1 MPVKMNES
9 PGFIFIRFG
18 IFVAALYFCVL
29 GLFSL
34 PSEYIHENA
43 AAVRINEPRAPNV
56 ILMVVDALRPDMI
69 GSTKYYRNWPNLRA
83 VIEKG
88 IVDCS
93 TASLATP
100 SVTGP
105 RIKAIATGRIPGF
118 IDILYNLNTVGVKQP
133 SWVQYMV
140 QNNKRIELYGDD
152 TWLKLFPDAFKR
164 SDGTSS
170 FFVTDFYEVDTNV
183 TRHLESRL
191 SVPDDWDLMILHYL
205 GLDHIGHVQ
214 GPNGDAVSSKLWE
227 MDQVVGKL
235 VNEMACTIEKGVFE
249 AKSDQTDIATLIGLL
264 TGDGVPAGSI
274 GVPPVRVLQAF
285 WPNPLSR
292 YGVLLEVLE
301 HLRRLTK
308 CFDTNC
314 NHELLVTS
322 EISKLNQL
330 YSEISSL
337 VQMCSPSSSV
347 HPTCN
352 RMLTD
357 VEGMTVQVVNL
368 LTTFQRRTLLHAN
381 NKLNVNLV
389 GSACLTMVAIAI
401 SFLAPGVWDIIS
413 LNRFNIKSNQS
424 VRAQIFSLLAIFS
437 LGSLLLHLISLTAS
451 SLIEEEHRTWYFFA
465 TSSLYFLIVLMIS
478 ERGVVVG
485 GGSALL
491 VKCKVIG
498 LLAFILC
505 LDRFLLNALNQTG
518 DKWIHLPDLTN
529 WFEDNVAYL
538 WIIQVMA
545 WIVILLSRALLSQP
559 PNTFRRQHRRTV
571 FALTLVAFSQLA
583 YRIICYTAGG
593 NRIHHD
599 SWASS
604 LLSARLAFVCL
615 AVDLICCFWFLF
627 DLIAR
632 SGSVESPR
640 ILTGSLIFTKSDN
653 IWPVLSPV
661 HTFALLAVLL
671 GRPSGIVLW
680 AGVILKESL
689 LAYVFHIEFTSM
701 GVLWSESHSKLTYFI
716 GMCYWIEGWT
726 TFFQQVCLLYLQ
738 LVFHSLI
745 FC

>member
-235 VNEMACTIEKGVFE
+235 VNEMEKSGKGDWLIILTGDHGMSDQGSHGGGSYSELRTSLVLISPKFQTIRQSGSACTIEKGVFE

-389 GSACLTMVAIAI
+389 GSACLTMVAVRCDV
-401 SFLAPGVWDIIS
+401 FLYPSAECD
-413 LNRFNIKSNQS
+413 LN
-424 VRAQIFSLLAIFS
+424 LL
-437 LGSLLLHLISLTAS
+437 
-451 SLIEEEHRTWYFFA
+451 FFY
-465 TSSLYFLIVLMIS
+465 T
-478 ERGVVVG
+478 
-485 GGSALL
+485 
-491 VKCKVIG
+491 
-498 LLAFILC
+498 
-505 LDRFLLNALNQTG
+505 DR
-518 DKWIHLPDLTN
+518 H
-529 WFEDNVAYL
+529 
-538 WIIQVMA
+538 
-545 WIVILLSRALLSQP
+545 
-559 PNTFRRQHRRTV
+559 
-571 FALTLVAFSQLA
+571 
-583 YRIICYTAGG
+583 
-593 NRIHHD
+593 
-599 SWASS
+599 
-604 LLSARLAFVCL
+604 
-615 AVDLICCFWFLF
+615 FLF
-627 DLIAR
+627 
-632 SGSVESPR
+632 G
-640 ILTGSLIFTKSDN
+640 T
-653 IWPVLSPV
+653 WC
-661 HTFALLAVLL
+661 L
-671 GRPSGIVLW
+671 G
-680 AGVILKESL
+680 
-689 LAYVFHIEFTSM
+689 Y
-701 GVLWSESHSKLTYFI
+701 Y
-716 GMCYWIEGWT
+716 
-726 TFFQQVCLLYLQ
+726 
-738 LVFHSLI
+738 
-745 FC
+745 